1 MTTLTSK
8 QTFGFIILCP
18 DKNIAGLKN
27 TLNSFENVYSDIP
40 RICIV
45 GNNAT
50 EDEVAKM
57 NEVCTTFKGLNTI
70 TSLINLGMKK
80 TKSDW
85 NVIIFAG
92 SRVRPIVQKEFD
104 LFVKSEKDIL
114 FHVVDGKYTFCE
126 GSMNGII
133 MHKRTFLE
141 VGNFI
146 SSPITKVDMNEMEVV
161 KLLWSL
167 DAIEKGCVFKAILG
181 MRIV

>member
-8 QTFGFIILCP
+8 QSFGFVILCP
-18 DKNIAGLKN
+18 DKNISGLKN
-27 TLNSFENVYSDIP
+27 TIDSFDAIYPDSP

-45 GNNAT
+45 GNNVNN
-50 EDEVAKM
+50 DEIAIM
-57 NEVCTTFKGLNTI
+57 NKFCPTFKGQNTI
-70 TSLINLGMKK
+70 TSLINFGMKK

-92 SRVRPIVQKEFD
+92 SRIRPIIQKEFD

-133 MHKRTFLE
+133 IHKNTFLE

-146 SSPITKVDMNEMEVV
+146 SSPINKVEMNEMEVV